1 MLLVYTMWYVWYI
14 WPLLCYKHAYYERW
28 AIEIIFHAP
37 CHRRGT
43 DDDVRGWDDEWR
55 IERDRLSVLCVNPSH
70 PNIINDNRATH
81 IHLCVR
87 THTHKHN
94 SNIADKQRKK
104 KWDRKKW
111 ADSQSTW
118 KEVGKCDLF
127 PVSLCSRQPRWT
139 IERNNAGKT
148 WLSICIIYIELDWW
162 EFILTFMFCMWALK
176 GSKYTN
182 KHLNIWLK
190 LHCLF

>member
-1 MLLVYTMWYVWYI
+1 MLLCNTMWYVWYI

-81 IHLCVR
+81 IHKCVR
-87 THTHKHN
+87 THTHTSTTQISQTNKE
-94 SNIADKQRKK
+94 KK
-104 KWDRKKW
+104 KMRQKEIGLLTINMERGGKMWPFFLCLY
-111 ADSQSTW
+111 AVASQD
-118 KEVGKCDLF
+118 E
-127 PVSLCSRQPRWT
+127 Q
-139 IERNNAGKT
+139 IERT
-148 WLSICIIYIELDWW
+148 MQERLDYLSVLYI
-162 EFILTFMFCMWALK
+162 
-176 GSKYTN
+176 
-182 KHLNIWLK
+182 LNWTDESSS
-190 LHCLF
+190 